1 MSEAVQNSE
10 PLPECIGQTGL
21 VFVADEVRDDVAA
34 ADPLAAM
41 TADQR
46 DCLWGALQN
55 WQTDWPQP
63 PFEAVDNSSFA
74 EVEQHQP

>member
-46 DCLWGALQN
+46 DCL
-55 WQTDWPQP
+55 
-63 PFEAVDNSSFA
+63 
-74 EVEQHQP
+74 